1 MSSPQ
6 GETDVGAPPWRVVTR
21 PDGSSSSVPHD
32 PSAGRV
38 VVWVAVVA
46 VLVIVA
52 VSVAALIAARRLA
65 EAESVADAADRA
77 DRIGDALIEPD
88 LTDALVDGDPAAVA
102 VMDAVVRDHVLSES
116 IARVK
121 IWDETGR
128 VVWSD
133 EHRLIGQRFELGDDD
148 LEALRGSGVESEV
161 SDLTEPENVYERD
174 EGRLLEAYRSVRT
187 PSGRPLLAE
196 VYFRYDEV
204 VQRSGQLWVGFAGI
218 TIGSILLVVLLLLP
232 VLARLLRALQG
243 ARRHREALLE
253 HALEASGDERRRI
266 AGALHDGVVQDLVAT
281 SLAVSAE
288 SAASRRRGDA
298 TTADGLDAV
307 AATVRG
313 SVGALR
319 SLLVDIYPASLAASG
334 LEPALVDL
342 AQAATARGVPV
353 RLDVDPETAEALSAD
368 DQRLV
373 FRVVQESLVNVVAHA
388 RASSCVVTVEA
399 RPGGRGAV
407 TTIADDGV
415 GLDPGLLDRPDQAHF
430 GLRVLRDLAAGAG
443 ATLELATAAG
453 RGTRWRLTTEG
464 S

>member
-1 MSSPQ
+1 
-6 GETDVGAPPWRVVTR
+6 
-21 PDGSSSSVPHD
+21 
-32 PSAGRV
+32 
-38 VVWVAVVA
+38 
-46 VLVIVA
+46 
-52 VSVAALIAARRLA
+52 
-65 EAESVADAADRA
+65 
-77 DRIGDALIEPD
+77 
-88 LTDALVDGDPAAVA
+88 
-102 VMDAVVRDHVLSES
+102 
-116 IARVK
+116 
-121 IWDETGR
+121 
-128 VVWSD
+128 
-133 EHRLIGQRFELGDDD
+133 
-148 LEALRGSGVESEV
+148 
-161 SDLTEPENVYERD
+161 
-174 EGRLLEAYRSVRT
+174 
-187 PSGRPLLAE
+187 

-253 HALEASGDERRRI
+253 RALEASGDERRRI

-298 TTADGLDAV
+298 ATADGLDAV

-407 TTIADDGV
+407 ATIADDGV

-453 RGTRWRLTTEG
+453 RGTRWRLTTEV